1 MHYEQSDLQSL
12 IKSIKSY
19 NPNTDVDEITRA
31 YGYMV
36 RAHEGQ
42 FRNSGEPYA
51 IHPMAVAKI
60 LASLNMDDATII
72 AGLFHDVVEDTEIT
86 YEDLEYLFSK
96 EIADLVD
103 GVTKLKQI
111 KFKTKK
117 DNQAE
122 NLKKMIL
129 AMAKDIRVIIIKL
142 SDRLHNMR
150 TLEYMTREKQIEKAN
165 EVLEIYAPLAH
176 RLGMSTIKW
185 ELEDLSLK
193 YLEPNIYQDIVNKI
207 NETRQ
212 QRESQIQNIIRQFQ
226 DELEKYNIKA
236 EIFGRP
242 KSVFSI
248 YKKMYKKHLAFEE
261 IKDLSAIRV
270 IVNKESEC
278 YDVLGIAHRFFRPI
292 PNTFKDYIATPKP
305 NMYQS
310 LHTTILAHD
319 GRTYEIQI
327 RTWEMHKTSEY
338 GIAAHWKYK
347 EGTTNKKSKY
357 DSKLAWLREIMDWQK
372 DYTDSKEFM
381 DLFKEEFAND
391 EVFVYSPKGDVM
403 DLPSGST
410 PIDFAYKVHSAV
422 GNKCVG
428 AKVDGKI
435 VPLTYKLKT
444 GNVVEIL
451 TNPNS
456 GPSKDWLK
464 IVKSSQAKTKIKQ
477 WFKKEQR
484 TENIVSGRDML
495 EKEVAKMGFSFNELL
510 KREWLEEI
518 ASKLS
523 FSSIDDLYAAIG
535 YGSTRVTQVIPKLKE
550 YHKDYYETDQVVNKP
565 NHVDFV
571 NEEPKESGVVIDGI
585 DNVEIKLAKCCN
597 PIPGDEIVGY
607 ITRGRGISVHRRD
620 CSNVK
625 SVDDKDRLITVRWG
639 NNLINHNY
647 QVELQII
654 SFSNVGYLADI
665 TKVISECKLNI
676 KTFNTRTNK
685 DKTVM
690 INIILEISS
699 SSQIDTVIARIK
711 NIKGTIDVFRV
722 NS

>member
-1 MHYEQSDLQSL
+1 
-12 IKSIKSY
+12 
-19 NPNTDVDEITRA
+19 
-31 YGYMV
+31 
-36 RAHEGQ
+36 
-42 FRNSGEPYA
+42 
-51 IHPMAVAKI
+51 
-60 LASLNMDDATII
+60 
-72 AGLFHDVVEDTEIT
+72 
-86 YEDLEYLFSK
+86 
-96 EIADLVD
+96 
-103 GVTKLKQI
+103 
-111 KFKTKK
+111 
-117 DNQAE
+117 
-122 NLKKMIL
+122 
-129 AMAKDIRVIIIKL
+129 
-142 SDRLHNMR
+142 
-150 TLEYMTREKQIEKAN
+150 
-165 EVLEIYAPLAH
+165 
-176 RLGMSTIKW
+176 
-185 ELEDLSLK
+185 
-193 YLEPNIYQDIVNKI
+193 
-207 NETRQ
+207 
-212 QRESQIQNIIRQFQ
+212 
-226 DELEKYNIKA
+226 
-236 EIFGRP
+236 
-242 KSVFSI
+242 FSI

-347 EGTTNKKSKY
+347 EGTSNKKSKY

-410 PIDFAYKVHSAV
+410 PIDFAYRVHSAV

-484 TENIVSGRDML
+484 TENIVFGRDML
-495 EKEVAKMGFSFNELL
+495 EKEVAKMGYSFNELL
-510 KREWLEEI
+510 KRDWLEEI

-523 FSSIDDLYAAIG
+523 FSSLDDLYAAIG

-607 ITRGRGISVHRRD
+607 ITRGRGISVHRKD

-625 SVDDKDRLITVRWG
+625 SIDDKDRLIPVRWG
-639 NNLINHNY
+639 NNLLNRNY

-654 SFSNVGYLADI
+654 SFNNVGYLAAI

-685 DKTVM
+685 DKTVT

-699 SSQIDTVIARIK
+699 SSEIDTVIARIK
-711 NIKGTIDVFRV
+711 NTKGTIDVFRV

>member
-1 MHYEQSDLQSL
+1 
-12 IKSIKSY
+12 
-19 NPNTDVDEITRA
+19 
-31 YGYMV
+31 
-36 RAHEGQ
+36 
-42 FRNSGEPYA
+42 
-51 IHPMAVAKI
+51 
-60 LASLNMDDATII
+60 
-72 AGLFHDVVEDTEIT
+72 
-86 YEDLEYLFSK
+86 
-96 EIADLVD
+96 
-103 GVTKLKQI
+103 
-111 KFKTKK
+111 
-117 DNQAE
+117 
-122 NLKKMIL
+122 
-129 AMAKDIRVIIIKL
+129 
-142 SDRLHNMR
+142 
-150 TLEYMTREKQIEKAN
+150 
-165 EVLEIYAPLAH
+165 
-176 RLGMSTIKW
+176 
-185 ELEDLSLK
+185 
-193 YLEPNIYQDIVNKI
+193 
-207 NETRQ
+207 
-212 QRESQIQNIIRQFQ
+212 
-226 DELEKYNIKA
+226 
-236 EIFGRP
+236 
-242 KSVFSI
+242 
-248 YKKMYKKHLAFEE
+248 
-261 IKDLSAIRV
+261 
-270 IVNKESEC
+270 
-278 YDVLGIAHRFFRPI
+278 
-292 PNTFKDYIATPKP
+292 
-305 NMYQS
+305 
-310 LHTTILAHD
+310 
-319 GRTYEIQI
+319 
-327 RTWEMHKTSEY
+327 
-338 GIAAHWKYK
+338 
-347 EGTTNKKSKY
+347 
-357 DSKLAWLREIMDWQK
+357 
-372 DYTDSKEFM
+372 
-381 DLFKEEFAND
+381 
-391 EVFVYSPKGDVM
+391 
-403 DLPSGST
+403 
-410 PIDFAYKVHSAV
+410 
-422 GNKCVG
+422 
-428 AKVDGKI
+428 
-435 VPLTYKLKT
+435 PLTYKLKT

-495 EKEVAKMGFSFNELL
+495 EKEVAKMGYSFNELL

-625 SVDDKDRLITVRWG
+625 SVNDKDRLITVRWG

-685 DKTVM
+685 DKTVT
-690 INIILEISS
+690 IKIILEISS